1 MLGWLQAATGPS
13 LTGARAVAQSGLPE
27 FIGTLPEFIG
37 TLPEFIGTQGVR
49 PDRGAFGP

>member
-13 LTGARAVAQSGLPE
+13 LTGSRAVAQSG
-27 FIGTLPEFIG
+27 LPEFIG